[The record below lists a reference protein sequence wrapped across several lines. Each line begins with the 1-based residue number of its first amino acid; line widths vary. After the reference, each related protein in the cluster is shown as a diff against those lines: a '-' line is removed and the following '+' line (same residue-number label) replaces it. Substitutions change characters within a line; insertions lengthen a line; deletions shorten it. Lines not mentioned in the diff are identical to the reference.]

1 MQASY
6 YLVTFSTFMFYFVLF
21 IYSQSFLSQSAEPA
35 TNRALENRY
44 LTTVLKIIGKYPG
57 EVLDG
62 LQACNFTKNEHFYKY
77 LSRHLISNIQLPVSK
92 NISWWMLLKIVYRT
106 AIRSGL
112 RFLNGKKKKEEEFHF
127 LLRIKISFK
136 NYIFS

>member
-1 MQASY
+1 
-6 YLVTFSTFMFYFVLF
+6 MFYFVLF

-35 TNRALENRY
+35 TNGALENRY

-92 NISWWMLLKIVYRT
+92 NISW
-106 AIRSGL
+106 
-112 RFLNGKKKKEEEFHF
+112 
-127 LLRIKISFK
+127 
-136 NYIFS
+136 